1 MSAYWIA
8 RAKINDPVEYNKY
21 TDPIA
26 PVIEEHGGRIL
37 VRGGHYEVVEGT
49 KKFERHA
56 VIEFPSMEA
65 VLSCYHSKG
74 YQDARQFRLG
84 GVGENELVIVE
95 GVAG

>member
-1 MSAYWIA
+1 MLQTRLLQNHQKFA
-8 RAKINDPVEYNKY
+8 RARGQNIE
-21 TDPIA
+21 IA

-49 KKFERHA
+49 KKFKRHA
-56 VIEFPSMEA
+56 VIEFPSIEA